1 MGWAPIMARITLP
14 LLSSVWR
21 PRRRTTL
28 PWRGA
33 GGRSR
38 LRPREQAAAAAA
50 MGAELQGINLTKSEV
65 VVPEAL
71 AAAISAVWGERARED
86 EGCPEQQ
93 HSRHI
98 RPDVRAFVRRH
109 FLRVL
114 PIPQQ
119 NLLCQRGGCAARNY
133 KHSLGEFWRESRVRA
148 SLVKW
153 PFGAAVERRS
163 SISKSLRRISQD
175 MPSSPTSRIT
185 CCCRGESWA
194 SGRSSSSNLR
204 RGAACHQFRQI
215 REGASQSETGPGGD
229 KARLP
234 VRSKPG
240 LGSAQLVKVRVVL
253 AVAVQVG
260 SKPIPS

>member
-1 MGWAPIMARITLP
+1 MARITLP

-86 EGCPEQQ
+86 EGCPELQ

-98 RPDVRAFVRRH
+98 RPDVPFPARAPNSTAKPP
-109 FLRVL
+109 LSG
-114 PIPQQ
+114 
-119 NLLCQRGGCAARNY
+119 GGCAARNY

-163 SISKSLRRISQD
+163 SISKSLRRISR
-175 MPSSPTSRIT
+175 PSDRRERTVPTGIARI
-185 CCCRGESWA
+185 SA
-194 SGRSSSSNLR
+194 VSS
-204 RGAACHQFRQI
+204 
-215 REGASQSETGPGGD
+215 
-229 KARLP
+229 
-234 VRSKPG
+234 
-240 LGSAQLVKVRVVL
+240 
-253 AVAVQVG
+253 
-260 SKPIPS
+260 